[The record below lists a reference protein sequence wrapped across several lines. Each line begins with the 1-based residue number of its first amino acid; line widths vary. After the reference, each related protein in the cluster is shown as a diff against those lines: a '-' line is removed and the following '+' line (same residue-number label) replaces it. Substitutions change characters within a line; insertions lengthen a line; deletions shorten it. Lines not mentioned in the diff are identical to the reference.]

1 MTNLVDDTKENTLKE
16 PLPAYFGE
24 FGGMFVGELLV
35 PALEQLEQAFIESQ
49 TDEAFL
55 TEFNNLLTKYA
66 GRPTPLTCCRNIVKK
81 TP

>member
-49 TDEAFL
+49 TD
-55 TEFNNLLTKYA
+55 
-66 GRPTPLTCCRNIVKK
+66 
-81 TP
+81 